1 MRRIGIGGWH
11 GARRGGLRVA
21 LGLFAV
27 LALLLAACAGS
38 STSHHVP
45 AAHGVVPLDPT
56 GTVPPARAGADSAG
70 RLQLQL
76 RDSADWYLAHMSLDE
91 KLGQMMLI
99 ETVWQ
104 GYNQDV
110 DNMVRGMHAGAMIIY
125 QQNMANSTQLR
136 DYIATIQAHASMPM
150 LVTMDEEGGGVD
162 RLGYTG
168 FDPPQPAALYVAQSG
183 NPNVARQEGVT
194 LSHELKAMGI
204 NVDLAPVVDV
214 LTTQYPAEL
223 NTRLYG
229 TNPAVVEKYAGAFLQ
244 GLQQNGIAGTL
255 KHWPGI
261 GSTTQDPHLT
271 LPTITH
277 SKAELQSTDF
287 APFKALL
294 VDDPAMIMVTHVV
307 VPAYDPDFPATFSST
322 LVDGVLRG
330 QLGYQGVVMTDS
342 LYMGGIKN
350 FLHDNSIYSELPKAA
365 VLAVKA
371 GDDLLEGAFDTQSM
385 SAMVGALKAA
395 IKSGQISQSRIDTSV
410 RRILMLKLR
419 FGLLPLRPAP
429 GVPLADAGPSL
440 GTAMAAALPHA
451 SEADLP
457 RGA

>member
-1 MRRIGIGGWH
+1 MRP
-11 GARRGGLRVA
+11 RGGRRSARGRTL
-21 LGLFAV
+21 LGTLGP
-27 LALLLAACAGS
+27 LATLTLLLAACAGS
-38 STSHHVP
+38 STSRHVP
-45 AAHGVVPLDPT
+45 AAHGVAPIDPT
-56 GTVPPARAGADSAG
+56 GTVPAARAGADSAG

-76 RDSADWYLAHMSLDE
+76 RDSANWYLAHMSLDE

-110 DNMVRGMHAGAMIIY
+110 DNMVSGMHAGAMIIY
-125 QQNMANSTQLR
+125 QQNMANPAQLK
-136 DYIATIQAHASMPM
+136 DYIATIQAHASMPL

-162 RLGYTG
+162 RLGSSG
-168 FDPPQPAALYVAQSG
+168 FDPPQQAALYVAESG
-183 NPNVARQEGVT
+183 NQSVARQEGIT
-194 LSHELKAMGI
+194 FANELKAMGI

-214 LTTQYPAEL
+214 LTTPYPAEL
-223 NTRLYG
+223 ITRLYG
-229 TNPAVVEKYAGAFLQ
+229 TTPSVVETYAGAFLQ

-307 VPAYDPDFPATFSST
+307 VPAYDPNFPATFSST

-350 FLHDNSIYSELPKAA
+350 FLHDGNIYSELPKAA

-371 GDDLLEGAFDTQSM
+371 GDDLLEGAFDTPSM

-395 IKSGQISQSRIDTSV
+395 INSGQISMGRIDTSV

-429 GVPLADAGPSL
+429 GVPLADAGMSS
-440 GTAMAAALPHA
+440 GTAMTVAATRA
-451 SEADLP
+451 SEADVP